1 MSNELEKLLNAGDN
15 LERILTNKI
24 SSYEVRNASR
34 EWNLAKKE
42 MSNEPKWQPI
52 ETAPKDGTPIL
63 CFIENAT
70 LVVLFWGLY
79 DSFQKCGD
87 LYGWL
92 NPEIGGF
99 CPYADVTHWMPL
111 PKPPTQ

>member
-1 MSNELEKLLNAGDN
+1 
-15 LERILTNKI
+15 
-24 SSYEVRNASR
+24 
-34 EWNLAKKE
+34 

-52 ETAPKDGTPIL
+52 ETAPTDGTPVL

-70 LVVLFWGLY
+70 PVVLFWGLY

-92 NPEIGGF
+92 NPEIGAD
-99 CPYADVTHWMPL
+99 CPYDDVTHWMPL